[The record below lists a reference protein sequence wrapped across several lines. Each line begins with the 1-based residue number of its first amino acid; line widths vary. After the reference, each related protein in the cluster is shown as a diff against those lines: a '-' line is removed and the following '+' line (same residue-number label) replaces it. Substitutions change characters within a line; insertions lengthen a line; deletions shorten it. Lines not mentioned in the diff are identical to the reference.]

1 MNKLLALAA
10 VGVLSVVSFGAQAEE
25 HAAPAAEAAVEVKA
39 EAVAPV
45 EVKEVTLKD
54 GTKVSIEGEN
64 VFVVGADG
72 AKTPAPD
79 AEHELADGT
88 KVKTEGGKL
97 VKQEA
102 APAPVMEAPAEA
114 PKH

>member
-10 VGVLSVVSFGAQAEE
+10 LGLLAATPALAMEPK
-25 HAAPAAEAAVEVKA
+25 APAATEAAA
-39 EAVAPV
+39 TMEA
-45 EVKEVTLKD
+45 KEATLKD

-79 AEHELADGT
+79 GEHELADGT
-88 KVKTEGGKL
+88 KVKTMGGKIA
-97 VKQEA
+97 K
-102 APAPVMEAPAEA
+102 
-114 PKH
+114 

>member
-1 MNKLLALAA
+1 MKLTALAALGLLALTPAA
-10 VGVLSVVSFGAQAEE
+10 AHAEDTV
-25 HAAPAAEAAVEVKA
+25 APAAEAAVATEMKA
-39 EAVAPV
+39 EVAPAV
-45 EVKEVTLKD
+45 EMKEVTLKD

-79 AEHELADGT
+79 GEHELADGS
-88 KVKTEGGKL
+88 KVKTAGGKL
-97 VKQEA
+97 VVE
-102 APAPVMEAPAEA
+102 PVAPVEAPAEA

>member
-1 MNKLLALAA
+1 MNKLSALAVLGLLVATPA
-10 VGVLSVVSFGAQAEE
+10 VAEE
-25 HAAPAAEAAVEVKA
+25 HAAPAAAPAVETPAA
-39 EAVAPV
+39 EAIAPAV

-79 AEHELADGT
+79 GEHELADGS
-88 KVKTEGGKL
+88 KVKTAGGKL
-97 VKQEA
+97 VKEEAEVPATEPAPEA
-102 APAPVMEAPAEA
+102 A
-114 PKH
+114 H

>member
-1 MNKLLALAA
+1 M
-10 VGVLSVVSFGAQAEE
+10 
-25 HAAPAAEAAVEVKA
+25 
-39 EAVAPV
+39 
-45 EVKEVTLKD
+45 KEVTLKD

-79 AEHELADGT
+79 GEHELADGS
-88 KVKTEGGKL
+88 KVKTAGGKL
-97 VKQEA
+97 VVE
-102 APAPVMEAPAEA
+102 PVAPVEAPAEA